1 MPRFGDTIPSVS
13 LSSMKM
19 RRYTRVSMAGFMAVW
34 LSGVLLLLCC
44 QKINGASTTAE
55 FCPLQQ
61 KSSHCKRA
69 KKSDSPFIETSSTHD
84 AGCCLILPAVF
95 DKVRKMESGKAV
107 VQPAAKARVEPVEF
121 VPVLATFA
129 PLTVFS
135 RIESRQGT
143 YLQNCN
149 FRI

>member
-1 MPRFGDTIPSVS
+1 
-13 LSSMKM
+13 
-19 RRYTRVSMAGFMAVW
+19 
-34 LSGVLLLLCC
+34 
-44 QKINGASTTAE
+44 
-55 FCPLQQ
+55 
-61 KSSHCKRA
+61 
-69 KKSDSPFIETSSTHD
+69 
-84 AGCCLILPAVF
+84 
-95 DKVRKMESGKAV
+95 MESGKAV